1 MKASFVATA
10 LALGLAV
17 ALGGCSSLAPDKP
30 VRATLY
36 DFGVLATSPA
46 SSAPR
51 QPAIVLADLEAAGAL
66 EGSSLLYRLA
76 YANGH
81 QLLPYSQARWAAPPP
96 RLVRQRLRE
105 VLGRDRPVLDASE
118 SAALARS
125 GGQMPPTLRVDLEE
139 FSHVFDSPTQSWGVV
154 RLRVTLME
162 NTPAGERLI
171 GQRTIVQRQSAP
183 SADAAGGVRALTAAT
198 DAAAQEI
205 AGWLGQL
212 R

>member
-1 MKASFVATA
+1 MNMRLLI
-10 LALGLAV
+10 LALGASSLV
-17 ALGGCSSLAPDKP
+17 ACSSLAPDKP
-30 VRATLY
+30 ARATLY
-36 DFGVLATSPA
+36 DFGVVTATPA
-46 SSAPR
+46 AASTR
-51 QPAIVLADLEAAGAL
+51 QGAIVLADLEAAGTL
-66 EGSSLLYRLA
+66 EGSSLLYRLG

-81 QLLPYSQARWAAPPP
+81 QLLPYAQARWAAPPP

-105 VLGRDRPVLDASE
+105 VLGRDRAVLDASE

-125 GGQMPPTLRVDLEE
+125 GGTMPPTLRVDLEE
-139 FSHVFDSPTQSWGVV
+139 FSHVFDSPTQSFGVL

-171 GQRTIVQRQSAP
+171 GQRIVVQRQPAP
-183 SADAAGGVRALTAAT
+183 SADAPGGVRALTAAT

-205 AGWLGQL
+205 ATWLAQP

>member
-1 MKASFVATA
+1 MRAR
-10 LALGLAV
+10 LAV
-17 ALGGCSSLAPDKP
+17 LAFAASLAACSSLAPDKP

-36 DFGVLATSPA
+36 DFGVVSLAPA
-46 SSAPR
+46 PAGAR
-51 QPAIVLADLEAAGAL
+51 QSAIVLADLEAAGSL
-66 EGSSLLYRLA
+66 EGSSLLYRLG

-81 QLLPYSQARWAAPPP
+81 QLLPYAQARWAAPPP

-105 VLGRDRPVLDASE
+105 VLGRERAVLDASE

-125 GGQMPPTLRVDLEE
+125 GGAMPPTLRVDLEE

-162 NTPAGERLI
+162 NTSAGERLL
-171 GQRTIVQRQSAP
+171 GQRVFVQRQAAP
-183 SADAAGGVRALTAAT
+183 SADAPGGVRALTAAT

-205 AGWLGQL
+205 ALWLAQP